1 MQIIDLIAANH
12 DIIFTKIIVLFVVS
26 RADMK
31 VPGGS
36 RERHSEEDDTN
47 IQEDDVDIVGL
58 GF

>member
-1 MQIIDLIAANH
+1 MIADNH
-12 DIIFTKIIVLFVVS
+12 DIIFPKIIVLFVVS

-31 VPGGS
+31 VPGGN